1 MPRFLKTTAMRLLDR
16 YLTKKFLFTLSFP
29 VIAFLSIFIVIDLV
43 ERLSDYIDRDV
54 PGLVIASY
62 YFYYTPY
69 IIVLMFPIA
78 MLLAA
83 LFSIGQLSK
92 HNELTA
98 MKASGVS
105 LYRILAPVLI
115 IAFLLS
121 LGLMLFA
128 ERVVPVAN
136 QRKAEIK
143 DQYMDRLPQNLPARL
158 SNIYLQDHAQAN
170 ATDSTTIAR
179 SRRVFLGF
187 YNAETK
193 TAEKVS
199 IQEYEGVFITHRIDA
214 NTLRWRENV
223 WAAVAGYE
231 RTFKHGG
238 EVAAKFDTLVL
249 ADLFFTPE
257 VLGKVQKAPE
267 EMSYTELQGFIKEVA
282 NNGGNPERWLVDLYL
297 KISFPFAN
305 FIIVLFGAPLAVG
318 RLRSSGAVG
327 VALTLVI
334 AFLYFGTVKT
344 GQTLAQSGA
353 LSPSVGAWMGNTIF
367 FLAGFFILLRARK

>member
-1 MPRFLKTTAMRLLDR
+1 MRLLDR
-16 YLTKKFLFTLSFP
+16 YLAKKFLFTLCFP
-29 VIAFLSIFIVIDLV
+29 IIAFISIFIVIDLV
-43 ERLSDYIDRDV
+43 ERLSDYIDRGV

-62 YFYYTPY
+62 YFYFTPY

-92 HNELTA
+92 YNELTA

-105 LYRILAPVLI
+105 LYRILAPIYL
-115 IAFLLS
+115 IAFTLS

-128 ERVVPVAN
+128 EKVVPVAN

-143 DQYMDRLPQNLPARL
+143 DRHMDRMPQNLPARL
-158 SNIYLQDHAQAN
+158 SNIYLQN
-170 ATDSTTIAR
+170 YVPTTSASPTTQGG
-179 SRRVFLGF
+179 SRRVFIGF
-187 YNAETK
+187 YNAEAK
-193 TAEKVS
+193 VAEKVS
-199 IQEYEGVFITHRIDA
+199 IQDYEGVFILHRIDA
-214 NTLRWRENV
+214 NTLRWHENA
-223 WAAVAGYE
+223 WLATHGYE
-231 RTFKHGG
+231 RTFSNGG
-238 EVAAKFDTLVL
+238 EVAAKFDTLPL
-249 ADLFFTPE
+249 PNLFFTPE
-257 VLGKVQKAPE
+257 VLNQVQKDPE
-267 EMSYTELQGFIKEVA
+267 EMSFGELQQFITEVA

-297 KISFPFAN
+297 KIAFPFAN

-344 GQTLAQSGA
+344 GQTLAQSGSLA
-353 LSPSVGAWMGNTIF
+353 PLVGAWMGNTIF
-367 FLAGFFILLRARK
+367 FVAGLFVLFRARK

>member
-1 MPRFLKTTAMRLLDR
+1 MRLLDR
-16 YLTKKFLFTLSFP
+16 YIARKFLFVLGFA
-29 VIAFLSIFIVIDLV
+29 VVAFISIFIVIDLV

-62 YFYYTPY
+62 YFYFVPY
-69 IIVLMFPIA
+69 IVVLMFPIA
-78 MLLAA
+78 MLLAS

-98 MKASGVS
+98 MKASGIS
-105 LYRILAPVLI
+105 LYRILAPVLLLGL
-115 IAFLLS
+115 FLS
-121 LGLMLFA
+121 LGMMLFA
-128 ERVVPVAN
+128 EEVVPVAN

-143 DQYMDRLPQNLPARL
+143 DHYIDRLPQNLPARL
-158 SNIYLQDHAQAN
+158 SNIYLQDHFEASPAAAAQPA
-170 ATDSTTIAR
+170 ATSRR
-179 SRRVFLGF
+179 SRRVFIGF
-187 YNAETK
+187 YNAEAK

-199 IQEYEGVFITHRIDA
+199 IQDYDSVFIVHRIDA
-214 NTLRWRENV
+214 NTLHWRDNN
-223 WAAVAGYE
+223 WHAVHGYE
-231 RTFKHGG
+231 RTFANGS
-238 EVAAKFDTLVL
+238 EVATKFDTLPL
-249 ADLFFTPE
+249 ANLFFTPE
-257 VLGKVQKAPE
+257 VLTKVQRDPE
-267 EMSYTELQGFIKEVA
+267 EMSYRELQAFIRELT

-344 GQTLAQSGA
+344 GQTLAQNGTFE
-353 LSPSVGAWMGNTIF
+353 PMFGAWMGNAIF
-367 FLAGFFILLRARK
+367 LVAGIFVLIRARK

>member
-1 MPRFLKTTAMRLLDR
+1 MRLLDR
-16 YLTKKFLFTLSFP
+16 YILKKFLFTLCFP
-29 VIAFLSIFIVIDLV
+29 VVAFISIFIVIDLV

-54 PGLVIASY
+54 PGLVVASY

-105 LYRILAPVLI
+105 LYRILAPVFV
-115 IAFLLS
+115 IAFGLS
-121 LGLMLFA
+121 LGLMWFA
-128 ERVVPVAN
+128 EKVVPVAN

-143 DQYMDRLPQNLPARL
+143 DRHMDRLPQNLPARL
-158 SNIYLQDHAQAN
+158 SNIYLQDHTSMP
-170 ATDSTTIAR
+170 ATETTKGR
-179 SRRVFLGF
+179 SRRVFIGF
-187 YNAETK
+187 YNAEAK
-193 TAEKVS
+193 IAEKVS
-199 IQEYEGVFITHRIDA
+199 IQDYEGVFIVHRIDA
-214 NTLRWRENV
+214 NTLRWREGE
-223 WAAVAGYE
+223 WSAAHGYE
-231 RTFKHGG
+231 RSFRNGG
-238 EVAAKFDTLVL
+238 EVAAKFDTLRL
-249 ADLFFTPE
+249 PNLFFTPE
-257 VLGKVQKAPE
+257 VLNKVQKDPE
-267 EMSYTELQGFIKEVA
+267 EMSYGELQQFITEVA

-297 KISFPFAN
+297 KISFPFAS

-344 GQTLAQSGA
+344 GQTLAQSGT
-353 LSPSVGAWMGNTIF
+353 LSPLAGAWMGNAIF
-367 FLAGFFILLRARK
+367 FAAGLFVLLRARK

>member
-1 MPRFLKTTAMRLLDR
+1 MRLLDR
-16 YLTKKFLFTLSFP
+16 YLAQKFLFTLCFP
-29 VIAFLSIFIVIDLV
+29 IVAFISIFIVIDLV

-54 PGLVIASY
+54 PGLIIASY
-62 YFYYTPY
+62 YFYFTPY

-92 HNELTA
+92 YNELTA

-105 LYRILAPVLI
+105 LYRILAPIYL
-115 IAFLLS
+115 IAFALS

-128 ERVVPVAN
+128 EKVVPVAN

-143 DQYMDRLPQNLPARL
+143 DQHMDRLPQNLPARL
-158 SNIYLQDHAQAN
+158 SNIYLQDHAQN
-170 ATDSTTIAR
+170 ASATPEAPTQSR
-179 SRRVFLGF
+179 SRRVFIGF
-187 YNAETK
+187 YNAEAK

-199 IQEYEGVFITHRIDA
+199 IQDYKGVFITHRVDA
-214 NTLRWRENV
+214 NTLRWRENA
-223 WAAVAGYE
+223 WHAAHGYE
-231 RTFKHGG
+231 RTFSNGG
-238 EVAAKFDTLVL
+238 EVAAKFDTLPL
-249 ADLFFTPE
+249 PNLFFTPE
-257 VLGKVQKAPE
+257 VLNKVQKDPE
-267 EMSYTELQGFIKEVA
+267 EMSYGELQQFIKEVA

-344 GQTLAQSGA
+344 GQTLAQSGS
-353 LSPSVGAWMGNTIF
+353 LSPLLGAWMGNTIF
-367 FLAGFFILLRARK
+367 FVAGLFVLLRARK